1 MSLSDLPVETAGN
14 DIASARVRAV
24 DAVPVQARDLLADT
38 QDKGAVHAQHAVA
51 DAPSPD
57 QGYSHR
63 AHADLAKRD
72 AGFQR
77 YLDWEVGLVA
87 QLARE
92 GDVGIRLVEPRAAVA
107 S

>member
-24 DAVPVQARDLLADT
+24 DTVPVQARDLLAD
-38 QDKGAVHAQHAVA
+38 
-51 DAPSPD
+51 APASD
-57 QGYSHR
+57 QGYSPC

-72 AGFQR
+72 ADFQQH
-77 YLDWEVGLVA
+77 LDWEVGLVA

-92 GDVGIRLVEPRAAVA
+92 GDVGIRRVEPRAAVA

>member
-14 DIASARVRAV
+14 GIASARVRAV
-24 DAVPVQARDLLADT
+24 DAVPVYARDLLADT
-38 QDKGAVHAQHAVA
+38 QDKGAVHALHAVA
-51 DAPSPD
+51 DALSSD
-57 QGYSHR
+57 QGCSPC

-72 AGFQR
+72 AGFQQ

-87 QLARE
+87 QRARE
-92 GDVGIRLVEPRAAVA
+92 GDVGIRRVEPRAAVA